1 MSPLGPTAV
10 LALFLCFAIMQILSD
25 SSSELIGG
33 GRYAAFGSM
42 TIAVSPVVSPVVSVN
57 TAVQQNFAT
66 GVIAFAGVGSSFK
79 ATQAFDQ
86 ANAIVQLRA
95 SRA

>member
-1 MSPLGPTAV
+1 M
-10 LALFLCFAIMQILSD
+10 LALFLCFVMMQTLPDI
-25 SSSELIGG
+25 SSELIRG

-42 TIAVSPVVSPVVSVN
+42 TIAVSPSVSPVVNVN

-66 GVIAFAGVGSSFK
+66 GVITFAGVGSSFK
-79 ATQAFDQ
+79 ASQAFDQ

>member
-1 MSPLGPTAV
+1 
-10 LALFLCFAIMQILSD
+10 MQTLSD
-25 SSSELIGG
+25 SSSELISG

-42 TIAVSPVVSPVVSVN
+42 TIAVSPVVNVN

-79 ATQAFDQ
+79 ASQAFEQ
-86 ANAIVQLRA
+86 VNAIAQLRA